1 MAASL
6 EFMTRKRKE
15 VERSAPGGGSGEAI
29 NQYFILDGS
38 TKPEFLGVEDVMEI
52 TGWSKH
58 IVLKLFNTEGFP
70 YTDFG
75 KTKLVLWEAFK
86 AYFMESHTR
95 ENTAGWLESE
105 TE

>member
-15 VERSAPGGGSGEAI
+15 VERSAPGGESGGAI

-38 TKPEFLGVEDVMEI
+38 AKPEFLGVEEVMEI
-52 TGWSKH
+52 TKWSKH
-58 IVLKLFNTEGFP
+58 TVLKLFNTEGFP

-75 KTKLVLWEAFK
+75 KTKLVLWQAFN
-86 AYFMESHTR
+86 AYFMESRTR

>member
-15 VERSAPGGGSGEAI
+15 VERSTPGGESGEAI

-38 TKPEFLGVEDVMEI
+38 TKPEFLGVEDVMEM
-52 TGWSKH
+52 TKWSKH

-70 YTDFG
+70 CTDFG
-75 KTKLVLWEAFK
+75 KTKLVLSYAFY

-105 TE
+105 TA

>member
-15 VERSAPGGGSGEAI
+15 VERSTPGGGSGETI
-29 NQYFILDGS
+29 NQYFILDDDA
-38 TKPEFLGVEDVMEI
+38 KPEFLGVEDVMEM
-52 TGWSKH
+52 TKWSKH
-58 IVLKLFNTEGFP
+58 TVLKLFNTEGFP

-75 KTKLVLWEAFK
+75 KTKLVLWQAFN
-86 AYFMESHTR
+86 AYFMESRTR